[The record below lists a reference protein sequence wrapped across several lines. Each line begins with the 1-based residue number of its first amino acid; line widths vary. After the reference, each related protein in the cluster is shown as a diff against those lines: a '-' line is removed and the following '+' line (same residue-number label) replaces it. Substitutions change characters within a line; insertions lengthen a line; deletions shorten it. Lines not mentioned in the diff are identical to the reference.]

1 MSTIAEIAASYGIE
15 HYQLAHLVVMGQL
28 DPHSELSAEQ
38 VDFILDVADNSD
50 EFGSNQSGRHRH

>member
-15 HYQLAHLVVMGQL
+15 HYQLAHLVGMGQL